1 MIILKLILMLVL
13 IFVLVYFSKQKELF
27 FHTDF
32 YEYDSCNEIW
42 SEDESTMRSNCNDVD
57 GCIKVNGWCENV
69 CWEKTEGDC
78 TDGCIWNSEYS
89 YCDVE
94 YDNVDT
100 QCWGYNTK
108 DICNKHNSCN
118 WSEPP
123 DVTSLRCVTDDS
135 NNVSTTAASTTA
147 AGDNSVGDNSAGTI
161 ASGDNGGVKKNP
173 DKECIEICNLYKVN
187 TYCAN
192 RCR

>member
-32 YEYDSCNEIW
+32 YEYDTCNEIW
-42 SEDESTMRSNCNDVD
+42 SEDESTMRSNCSDVD
-57 GCIKVNGWCENV
+57 GCIIVNGWCENA

-78 TDGCIWNSEYS
+78 IDGCIWNSEYS

-94 YDNVDT
+94 YDKVDT
-100 QCWGYNTK
+100 QCWEYNTK
-108 DICNKHNSCN
+108 NICNKHKSCN
-118 WSEPP
+118 WSEPQ

-147 AGDNSVGDNSAGTI
+147 AGDNSAGTEADVTKE
-161 ASGDNGGVKKNP
+161 ASDRESAQKK
-173 DKECIEICNLYKVN
+173 CIELCNLYTVN
-187 TYCAN
+187 KNCAK